1 MMRCFFLSDLP
12 ARFPDRKEIP
22 LQSDLPTQSCHLF
35 HSTLLNKT
43 GLKATENFFRTDS
56 DLPARFPDRKEI
68 PLQSDLP
75 TQSCHLFHST
85 LLNKTGLKATENFFR
100 TD

>member
-22 LQSDLPTQSCHLF
+22 LQSDLPTQSCYLF

-43 GLKATENFFRTDS
+43 GLKAIENFFQRTEKPTS
-56 DLPARFPDRKEI
+56 PCANSKTELMAVQTKALFVQPK
-68 PLQSDLP
+68 PL
-75 TQSCHLFHST
+75 FI
-85 LLNKTGLKATENFFR
+85 
-100 TD
+100 